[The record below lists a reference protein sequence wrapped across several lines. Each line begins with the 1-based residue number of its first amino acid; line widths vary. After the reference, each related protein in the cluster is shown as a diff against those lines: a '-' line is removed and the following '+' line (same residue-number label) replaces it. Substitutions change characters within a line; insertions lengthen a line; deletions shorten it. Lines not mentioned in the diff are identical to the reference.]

1 MGLLFLYGFITIL
14 LSFICSI
21 LEAVLLSVN
30 PTFIKIK
37 IKEGL
42 KYAEN
47 LQKLKN
53 SIDEPLVIILT
64 LCGLFINAQEKVK
77 IKGLTRNEIK
87 AIKKEQKEKDRI
99 AKYASMGLN
108 QWGINE
114 NAQTWYLALKF
125 HLPSSRNGDGL
136 PILRQYQTF
145 TQESSRIYPLW
156 IIDGQQFNSPPVD
169 VLALSPLIRK
179 VRLLVN
185 AAETNRWGKQ
195 ARAGVIVLETAR

>member
-1 MGLLFLYGFITIL
+1 MK
-14 LSFICSI
+14 
-21 LEAVLLSVN
+21 
-30 PTFIKIK
+30 KI
-37 IKEGL
+37 
-42 KYAEN
+42 
-47 LQKLKN
+47 
-53 SIDEPLVIILT
+53 LVIILT
-64 LCGLFINAQEKVK
+64 LCGLLINAQEKVK
-77 IKGLTRNEIK
+77 IKGLTRKEIK
-87 AIKKEQKEKDRI
+87 AIKKQQKEQDRI
-99 AKYASMGLN
+99 AKYTNMGLN

-145 TQESSRIYPLW
+145 TEESSRIYPLW

-179 VRLLVN
+179 VRILVN